1 MKQRIEKEE
10 EERAKDRENEEQ
22 VVKNGDGGA
31 SLVVQWLTL
40 MSPIQGPQVQFLVR
54 ELDLTCCS

>member
-10 EERAKDRENEEQ
+10 EERAKDRENEEH
-22 VVKNGDGGA
+22 VVKNGNGGA
-31 SLVVQWLTL
+31 SLVAQWLRL
-40 MSPIQGPQVQFLVR
+40 MSPIQGTWVHFLIR